1 MSTNAKIPLYQKIYN
16 EIKSQILSGQYP
28 PGERIPTELE
38 ISEAYSVS
46 RITATRAVKDLET
59 DGYIHRIRKR
69 GSIVNPPQQY
79 RENQSANSSIA
90 IILPFDMDVS
100 LEICDGAQS
109 NALLYNHTISL
120 FNSTHSKA
128 QERKIIE
135 DLLKIDVQGFVVWP
149 TGMYEN
155 LDVFSKIQIQHKP
168 LVFLD
173 FPKVGIHAPCVSAD
187 NQKAMRQVTNY
198 AISKG
203 HRRIAFCGTSIK
215 EKWTEGERFKGY
227 IQALIEHQLIPQ
239 EELFVEIL
247 APAPSGGEAVEENST
262 RQALQRLMALP
273 EPPTAIVCINDTC
286 ATHIEREALALNIPI
301 PQTLSIIG
309 VDNRSICQLMPVP
322 ITSVK
327 QNFRAIGEK
336 AVEIIEQL
344 RRGVPCEDKY
354 TFDVEIVERSSVLD
368 LSAAAN
374 QKPEKSA
381 GF

>member
-1 MSTNAKIPLYQKIYN
+1 MSNSARIPLYQKIYN
-16 EIKSQILSGQYP
+16 EIKEQILSGQYP
-28 PGERIPTELE
+28 PGQRIPTELE

-69 GSIVNPPQQY
+69 GSIVNPPEHY

-109 NALLYNHTISL
+109 RALLYNHTISL
-120 FNSTHSKA
+120 FNSAHSKE

-135 DLLKIDVQGFVVWP
+135 DLLKMDAQGFIIWP

-155 LDVFSKIQIQHKP
+155 IDVFSRIQIQHKP

-187 NQKAMRQVTNY
+187 NQKAMRQVTDY
-198 AISKG
+198 VISKG
-203 HRRIAFCGTSIK
+203 HTRIAFCGTSIRQ
-215 EKWTEGERFKGY
+215 KWTEGERFKGY
-227 IQALIEHQLIPQ
+227 IQALIDHQLIPQ

-247 APAPSGGEAVEENST
+247 APSPSNEEAPDENST
-262 RQALQRLMALP
+262 RRALRRLMSLP

-286 ATHIEREALALNIPI
+286 ATHIEREALALDIPI
-301 PQTLSIIG
+301 PETLSITG
-309 VDNRSICQLMPVP
+309 VDNRGICQLMPVP

-327 QNFRAIGEK
+327 QNFRGIGEK
-336 AVEIIEQL
+336 AVEIIERL
-344 RRGVPCEDKY
+344 RCGAPCEDKY
-354 TFDVEIVERSSVLD
+354 IFDIEIVERSSVMD
-368 LSAAAN
+368 RTGAS
-374 QKPEKSA
+374 KIESGK
-381 GF
+381 